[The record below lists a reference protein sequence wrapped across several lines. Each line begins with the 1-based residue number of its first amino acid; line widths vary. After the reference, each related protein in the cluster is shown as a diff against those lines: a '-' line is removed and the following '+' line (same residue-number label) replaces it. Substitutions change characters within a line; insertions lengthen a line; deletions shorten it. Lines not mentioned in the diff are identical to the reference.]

1 MFVHEN
7 SCLIKIINNMIECT
21 INGKS
26 AALNLS
32 NEQLQVLVSGKF
44 GDGCLSTP
52 KTCMDNSMYMGI
64 LYIWLYLCFNK
75 MVLIRSEPCAHSFII

>member
-7 SCLIKIINNMIECT
+7 SCLIKNYNNMIECT

-32 NEQLQVLVSGKF
+32 NEQLQVLVS
-44 GDGCLSTP
+44 
-52 KTCMDNSMYMGI
+52 
-64 LYIWLYLCFNK
+64 
-75 MVLIRSEPCAHSFII
+75 

>member
-32 NEQLQVLVSGKF
+32 NEQLQVLVSGN
-44 GDGCLSTP
+44 LE
-52 KTCMDNSMYMGI
+52 MDA
-64 LYIWLYLCFNK
+64 YLLQN
-75 MVLIRSEPCAHSFII
+75 VYG

>member
-44 GDGCLSTP
+44 GDGC
-52 KTCMDNSMYMGI
+52 
-64 LYIWLYLCFNK
+64 
-75 MVLIRSEPCAHSFII
+75 